1 MLVTTSDDYTVKVW
15 RSRAVVRS
23 LGLNEDSF
31 RRGMEVRNR
40 RKFRKSS
47 CNVD

>member
-1 MLVTTSDDYTVKVW
+1 MLVTTSDDFTVKVW
-15 RSRAVVRS
+15 RSRAVVHS

-31 RRGMEVRNR
+31 RKGMEVRNR

-47 CNVD
+47 CNID

>member
-15 RSRAVVRS
+15 RSRAMVKA
-23 LGLNEDSF
+23 LNLDENSY
-31 RRGMEVRNR
+31 RRGMEVCKK
-40 RKFRKSS
+40 RKFHKSN